1 MNKTQKLYLEI
12 LKMIREETK
21 DMSDDEVYKFH
32 EMLKD
37 WFNKAI

>member
-1 MNKTQKLYLEI
+1 MSKAEKLYLEV

-21 DMSDDEVYKFH
+21 NMSDDEVYKFH

-37 WFNKAI
+37 WTNKTI

>member
-1 MNKTQKLYLEI
+1 MNKSQKLYLEI

-21 DMSDDEVYKFH
+21 NMSDDEVYEFH

-37 WFNKAI
+37 WTNKTI

>member
-12 LKMIREETK
+12 LKMIREKTK
-21 DMSDDEVYKFH
+21 NMSDDEVYKFH

-37 WFNKAI
+37 WTNKTI